1 MKKISEKRNVIH
13 LINLEQMPQL
23 SKFIECYKIIF
34 DFKQKKDTV
43 LFLNIENLLAKFST
57 KIKQNFSTSLAF
69 EIIFENLIK
78 IHNLNSNIINIKT
91 KFL

>member
-1 MKKISEKRNVIH
+1 MKKISKKRNVIH

-43 LFLNIENLLAKFST
+43 LFLNIENLLAKFDM
-57 KIKQNFSTSLAF
+57 KIFFKNQIKFSYILHHWLLKSYL
-69 EIIFENLIK
+69 K
-78 IHNLNSNIINIKT
+78 I
-91 KFL
+91 

>member
-43 LFLNIENLLAKFST
+43 LFLNIENLLAKFDM
-57 KIKQNFSTSLAF
+57 KIFFKNQ
-69 EIIFENLIK
+69 
-78 IHNLNSNIINIKT
+78 T
-91 KFL
+91 KFFYILHHWLLKSYLKI

>member
-1 MKKISEKRNVIH
+1 MKKISKKRNVIH

-43 LFLNIENLLAKFST
+43 LFLNIENLLAKFDM
-57 KIKQNFSTSLAF
+57 KIFYKNQ
-69 EIIFENLIK
+69 
-78 IHNLNSNIINIKT
+78 T
-91 KFL
+91 KFSYILHHWLLKSYLKI